1 MPDPV
6 TGLVVGGS
14 SLLSGAVQ
22 SRAAGKAAGQQA
34 DAAQAGI
41 EEQRRQFEEMQ
52 KLLAPYVQAG
62 QPALQAQ
69 QAMLGLGGAEAQQQ
83 AIAGVE
89 QSPLLQAL
97 MRQGEEA
104 MLQQASA
111 TGGLRGGNMQAALA
125 QFRPQM
131 LQEALDQQYARLGGL
146 TALGQQSAAGVG
158 TAGMQTGQAVAGLL
172 QQQGA
177 ARAGGALGRAAPFA
191 SLLQMPAQ
199 MYGMGVGMGRIPFP
213 SFGGAQAA
221 FSQTGLGSSGFG
233 TGLAY
238 GNQDIGQFVS
248 DRRLKTDITRL
259 STRSDGL
266 GVYQF
271 RYVWGGPLHIGL
283 MAQEVQPLYP
293 DAVLQRDGY
302 LMVDYGRV
310 PGG

>member
-1 MPDPV
+1 MPNPAV
-6 TGLVVGGS
+6 PIVAAVAS
-14 SLLSGAVQ
+14 SAIQ

-97 MRQGEEA
+97 TRQGEEA

-158 TAGMQTGQAVAGLL
+158 AAGMQTGQQIAGLL
-172 QQQGA
+172 GQQGA
-177 ARAGGALGRAAPFA
+177 ARAGGTLGRAAPFA
-191 SLLQMPAQ
+191 NLLQMPMQ
-199 MYGMGVGMGRIPFP
+199 MYGMGVGSGKIPFP

>member
-6 TGLVVGGS
+6 TGIVAGS
-14 SLLSGAVQ
+14 SVLGSAMQ

-41 EEQRRQFEEMQ
+41 EEQRRQFDEMR
-52 KLLAPYVQAG
+52 KLLEPYTQAG
-62 QPALQAQ
+62 QPALQGM
-69 QAMLGLGGAEAQQQ
+69 QAMLGLQGAEAQQQ

-97 MRQGEEA
+97 TRQGEEA

-158 TAGMQTGQAVAGLL
+158 AAGMQTGQAVAGLL

-213 SFGGAQAA
+213 SFGGAP
-221 FSQTGLGSSGFG
+221 SGYGGGLPSGM
-233 TGLAY
+233 
-238 GNQDIGQFVS
+238 IPS
-248 DRRLKTDITRL
+248 
-259 STRSDGL
+259 
-266 GVYQF
+266 GV
-271 RYVWGGPLHIGL
+271 P
-283 MAQEVQPLYP
+283 M
-293 DAVLQRDGY
+293 
-302 LMVDYGRV
+302 
-310 PGG
+310 